1 MELLQAI
8 LLGLLQGLTE
18 WLPIS
23 SSGQAILALT
33 NLSKIQ
39 GMEALNIS
47 FFLHL
52 GSLFA
57 VFIYFRKEIIEIL
70 RLKSPYLRFIIYS
83 TIATGIVGLPIYFK
97 LENFLYGNEIN
108 KLVGISL
115 IITGIILRFS
125 KERGSRDISNY
136 ELKDAL
142 FAGIAQG
149 FAIIPGISRSGV
161 TVATLLSRRFLQQE
175 ALTIS
180 FLMAIP
186 AIIGANVLSLSS
198 HNITLTSEI
207 FAGLLASLLSSLV
220 GIKFLLEISKRLRFD
235 LFCIFFGAI
244 AALI

>member
-1 MELLQAI
+1 MELLQVI

-33 NLSKIQ
+33 NLLKIQ

-70 RLKSPYLRFIIYS
+70 RLKSPYLRFILYS

>member
-23 SSGQAILALT
+23 SSGQAMLALT
-33 NLSKIQ
+33 NLLKIR
-39 GMEALNIS
+39 GIEALSIS

-52 GSLFA
+52 GSLSA
-57 VFIYFRKEIIEIL
+57 VFIYFRKEIMEIL
-70 RLKSPYLRFIIYS
+70 RFKSPYFRFILYS
-83 TIATGIVGLPIYFK
+83 TIATGIVGLPIYLK

-115 IITGIILRFS
+115 IMTGIILRFS
-125 KERGSRDISNY
+125 KEGGNKDISNY
-136 ELKDAL
+136 EIKDAL

-161 TVATLLSRRFLQQE
+161 TVATLLSRRFSQQE

-186 AIIGANVLSLSS
+186 AIIGANVLSLS
-198 HNITLTSEI
+198 HNIAFTPEI
-207 FAGLLASLLSSLV
+207 FAGLLASLLSSLF
-220 GIKFLLEISKRLRFD
+220 GIRFLLEVARRLRFD
-235 LFCIFFGAI
+235 LFCIFFGVI
-244 AALI
+244 AALL

>member
-33 NLSKIQ
+33 NLLKIQ

-83 TIATGIVGLPIYFK
+83 TITTGIVGLPIYFK